1 VVLVSIQ
8 GFGSIWEPRIGRDPS
23 DPFRYSRHAAFFNTT
38 GIQVNGKFRYRWRAG
53 GKIRFEGGSWFDSVT
68 PHHNL
73 NKVFECDEPE
83 ERPEWVQMCCKRRLP
98 KPEVPDYFLFC
109 ILSGH
114 IGRLKMRDRRARS
127 EETYVLSYSADY
139 RAKGLQQEVLIL
151 MRPDSWIC
159 GERGRLVVE
168 PHPRR
173 PWAARLVFEER
184 S

>member
-1 VVLVSIQ
+1 MVLVSIQ

-109 ILSGH
+109 ITSEQFGWLN
-114 IGRLKMRDRRARS
+114 MRDRSARS
-127 EETYVLSYSADY
+127 EETFVLSYSAE
-139 RAKGLQQEVLIL
+139 GLQQEVLIL
-151 MRPDSWIC
+151 MRPDSWIR
-159 GERGRLVVE
+159 GKRGRLVVE
-168 PHPRR
+168 PHFGR
-173 PWAARLVFEER
+173 PWSARLVLEEK